1 MIDYFGADAIGRFAE
16 DVVQNEKMASMIEKA
31 LLMPEEE
38 FADLTQEFNFGE
50 KILSVRCI
58 PFRDRLNR
66 NLGTITVMN
75 DITSLKKIDQLKSD
89 FVSMVAHELRS
100 PLNSIGMQ
108 LKVILDGLAGGVT
121 EKQQEILG
129 RASEKI
135 VSLSNLSADLLDL
148 AKIKSGL
155 ITQEKEKIKVDELLR
170 ELVDFFQEDARA
182 KNIILEIDEI
192 INLSPVLVNRDN
204 IVEVFSNLINNSIK
218 YSPKSE
224 TDNSGRCR

>member
-1 MIDYFGADAIGRFAE
+1 M
-16 DVVQNEKMASMIEKA
+16 
-31 LLMPEEE
+31 
-38 FADLTQEFNFGE
+38 
-50 KILSVRCI
+50 
-58 PFRDRLNR
+58 
-66 NLGTITVMN
+66 
-75 DITSLKKIDQLKSD
+75 DQLKSD
-89 FVSMVAHELRS
+89 FVSMVAHEVRS
-100 PLNSIGMQ
+100 PLNSIAMQ

-148 AKIKSGL
+148 AKIESGL

-182 KNIILEIDEI
+182 KNIILEIDEMI
-192 INLSPVLVNRDN
+192 DLSPVLVNRDN

-218 YSPKSE
+218 YSPKGE